1 MIIAPEY
8 IAKISQSQSELSDE
22 EFLVQSIWYAK
33 SFFVNELVF
42 VKNIRCE
49 FIAFSEKA
57 SLEFDLSH
65 DILGKTFYAAAN
77 IHKLVQ
83 DEIYQHELQL
93 LNDRKMQ
100 NSFYFYN
107 KNEEIHNYSVCK
119 RALVNP
125 ATNAVVGILI
135 NSERVMPNVHRKI
148 ITQEFFGSI
157 KPASDSL
164 GLSLSVLQKQILFCL
179 LIGINNR
186 KEIATTLSKMT
197 DKHVSENQIKNSLQ
211 ALYHTFKCS
220 STSQL
225 VNLLLIEQIPFEIP
239 ANTLPLGNYLI

>member
-33 SFFVNELVF
+33 SFFANELVF

-107 KNEEIHNYSVCK
+107 KNEEIVATSVTNFDIHDISRTSKTYGVEGYYIVTPVDAQQELTK
-119 RALVNP
+119 RIIGFLNALIV
-125 ATNAVVGILI
+125 ILY
-135 NSERVMPNVHRKI
+135 
-148 ITQEFFGSI
+148 
-157 KPASDSL
+157 
-164 GLSLSVLQKQILFCL
+164 L
-179 LIGINNR
+179 LII
-186 KEIATTLSKMT
+186 IL
-197 DKHVSENQIKNSLQ
+197 H
-211 ALYHTFKCS
+211 F
-220 STSQL
+220 
-225 VNLLLIEQIPFEIP
+225 
-239 ANTLPLGNYLI
+239 